1 MQLNNPSVYN
11 KAEILLRQ
19 YSDNITLGNEKD
31 YPFVECV
38 TWADDSKRRGG
49 GW

>member
-1 MQLNNPSVYN
+1 
-11 KAEILLRQ
+11 LLLK
-19 YSDNITLGNEKD
+19 YSDFITKEHEGN